1 MGEPMNEHAEPPK
14 ILMIAGESSGDHH
27 GATLIRALKR
37 KRPEIEVIGT
47 GGRHMLS
54 AGQSQIFDMT
64 EHAVV
69 GLIEVGKHYTK
80 FRRFFQQLLTLVQES
95 KPKAIVLID
104 YPGFNLRFAEAV
116 KKQFPGIPVIQYISP
131 QVWAWKSGRAK
142 LMESVLDSVM
152 TIFPFEQDWLQ
163 RHAPRLQVKWVGHP
177 TMDRLLPIAEEYRE
191 EKRIALLPGS
201 REDEIKKHFPILFK
215 AAHLMSQRIPD
226 LKFVWV
232 APDEQIF
239 NLGNELLNDFS
250 RSAIHLESYIGYSLT
265 HLSRCKLAMVAS
277 GTASLECAM
286 AGTPPIVVYK
296 VNPFTFAVGKRL
308 VKVKYLSM
316 INVLANEPLVPE
328 LLQKNLTSPRLA
340 QETHRLLIDS
350 SRYQSLRDRMK
361 QIVDT
366 LGEPG
371 VADRAAEWVLSRI
384 QG

>member
-1 MGEPMNEHAEPPK
+1 MGESMSETIERPK

-27 GATLIRALKR
+27 GATLIRALRVKN
-37 KRPEIEVIGT
+37 PLIEVIGT
-47 GGRHMLS
+47 GGTHMLS
-54 AGQSQIFDMT
+54 AGQRQLFDMT

-80 FRRFFQQLLTLVQES
+80 FRRFFQQLLTLALTE

-104 YPGFNLRFAEAV
+104 YPGFNLRFAEAI
-116 KKQFPGIPVIQYISP
+116 KRQAPGIPVIQYISP

-142 LMESVLDSVM
+142 AMEASLDSVM
-152 TIFPFEQDWLQ
+152 TIFPFEQEWLQ
-163 RHAPRLQVKWVGHP
+163 KHAPRLQVKWVGHP
-177 TMDRLLPIAEEYRE
+177 TMDRLLPIAEEYRD

-201 REDEIKKHFPILFK
+201 RADELKKHFPILFK

-232 APDEQIF
+232 APDEKTF
-239 NLGNELLNDFS
+239 ELGNELLNEFS

-277 GTASLECAM
+277 GTASLECAL

-308 VKVKYLSM
+308 VKVKHLSM
-316 INVLANEPLVPE
+316 INVLAKESLVPE
-328 LLQKNLTSPRLA
+328 LLQKDLTAPRLA
-340 QETHRLLIDS
+340 QETHRLLIDTV
-350 SRYQSLRDRMK
+350 RYQMIRERMK
-361 QIVDT
+361 KIVET

-371 VADRAAEWVLSRI
+371 VAERAADWVLSRI

>member
-1 MGEPMNEHAEPPK
+1 MSETIERPK

-27 GATLIRALKR
+27 GATLIRALRVKN
-37 KRPEIEVIGT
+37 PLIEVIGT
-47 GGRHMLS
+47 GGTHMLS
-54 AGQSQIFDMT
+54 AGQRQLFDMT

-80 FRRFFQQLLTLVQES
+80 FRRFFQQLLTLALTE

-104 YPGFNLRFAEAV
+104 YPGFNLRFAEAI
-116 KKQFPGIPVIQYISP
+116 KRQAPGIPVIQYISP

-142 LMESVLDSVM
+142 AMEASLDSVM
-152 TIFPFEQDWLQ
+152 TIFPFEQEWLQ
-163 RHAPRLQVKWVGHP
+163 KHAPRLQVKWVGHP
-177 TMDRLLPIAEEYRE
+177 TMDRLLPIAEEYRD

-201 REDEIKKHFPILFK
+201 RADELKKHFPILFK

-232 APDEQIF
+232 APDEKTF
-239 NLGNELLNDFS
+239 ELGNELLNEFS

-277 GTASLECAM
+277 GTASLECAL

-308 VKVKYLSM
+308 VKVKHLSM
-316 INVLANEPLVPE
+316 INVLAKESLVPE
-328 LLQKNLTSPRLA
+328 LLQKDLTAPRLA
-340 QETHRLLIDS
+340 QETHRLLIDTV
-350 SRYQSLRDRMK
+350 RYQMIRERMK
-361 QIVDT
+361 KIVET

-371 VADRAAEWVLSRI
+371 VAERAADWVLSRI